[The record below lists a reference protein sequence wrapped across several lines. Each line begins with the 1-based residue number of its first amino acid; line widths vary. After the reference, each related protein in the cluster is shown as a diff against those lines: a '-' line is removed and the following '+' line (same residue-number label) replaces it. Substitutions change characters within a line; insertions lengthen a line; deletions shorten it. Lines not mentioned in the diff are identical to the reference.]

1 MPTDGDNILGDD
13 QEILVTCLMAN
24 LKLNFGEIIAEE
36 IKIRPR
42 LTLNRGI
49 RVEVNPSVAGP
60 SSVPEFEVQTSEDAQ
75 AGSVPNDEPDPSVP
89 IAPAIAASQPID
101 IRKMAKQARWC
112 ETQLHAFAEQFSSA
126 IDKRIR
132 AALEPFT
139 TLPARV
145 TDLDNHFNARAQELT
160 GAKLYYQYIPEG
172 KEFPILCK
180 KLDAESK
187 GWMKT
192 VSSYMI
198 SVSKEEQVLLDW
210 NGIAERHENDPSFC
224 VDIASSKDGKF
235 ITVNSNSRTSSEARN
250 LPIPR
255 HRYFVLVRMYFKF
268 FSLSYC
274 RFMSS
279 MQPICRLE
287 FKDFVSM
294 CLVYNIFLNII
305 MAFSMFSQILAMV
318 VRNLHPGVESIIW
331 LDALLRLD
339 INMFEEKEVI
349 SDDGERI
356 PITILFSHKAHKK
369 GQSPRLLHGYGAYGE
384 ILDKSLCNDHLSL
397 LDRGWVIAFADVRYF
412 YKILFGDLSSV
423 NDMVT
428 SKELPKDPDE
438 SSVIKEKTEEL
449 GHTYFKGFLGH
460 GNKWVV
466 FLLNMNIDSVTV
478 FLNKA
483 DGSYFLALLLNF
495 DCHSETFLLDAHPC
509 DPSFGALKW

>member
-1 MPTDGDNILGDD
+1 MFSI
-13 QEILVTCLMAN
+13 V
-24 LKLNFGEIIAEE
+24 
-36 IKIRPR
+36 
-42 LTLNRGI
+42 NR
-49 RVEVNPSVAGP
+49 
-60 SSVPEFEVQTSEDAQ
+60 
-75 AGSVPNDEPDPSVP
+75 
-89 IAPAIAASQPID
+89 
-101 IRKMAKQARWC
+101 
-112 ETQLHAFAEQFSSA
+112 
-126 IDKRIR
+126 
-132 AALEPFT
+132 
-139 TLPARV
+139 
-145 TDLDNHFNARAQELT
+145 
-160 GAKLYYQYIPEG
+160 LYYQYIPEG

-210 NGIAERHENDPSFC
+210 NGIAERYGNDPSFC

-255 HRYFVLVRMYFKF
+255 HRYFFVLVRMYFKF

-294 CLVYNIFLNII
+294 RLVYNTFLNII
-305 MAFSMFSQILAMV
+305 MAFSMFPQILAMV
-318 VRNLHPGVESIIW
+318 VRNLHLGVESIIW

-339 INMFEEKEVI
+339 INMFEERSINELLGTLLKKEENIQNNEAQRWRDFAKIYSWQEKEVI

-384 ILDKSLCNDHLSL
+384 ILDKSWCNDHLSL

-483 DGSYFLALLLNF
+483 DGSYFLAF
-495 DCHSETFLLDAHPC
+495 VCARKFSAVYYGMHIA
-509 DPSFGALKW
+509 